1 MRRLYFLVT
10 LLLVTVSGSVDP
22 YNGANNSGRPP
33 ETAGL
38 NHTHRYAGNTVAF
51 LSFWHFSPFMAAQ
64 SLEYRCPRTTDFL
77 DEYKFAIEPGSD
89 ILVL

>member
-1 MRRLYFLVT
+1 VRRLYFLVT

-38 NHTHRYAGNTVAF
+38 NHTHRYAGNTDTASNIPPNIHVI
-51 LSFWHFSPFMAAQ
+51 
-64 SLEYRCPRTTDFL
+64 Y
-77 DEYKFAIEPGSD
+77 
-89 ILVL
+89 LVKIN